1 VELFEACGL
10 LVGAG
15 EGAEL
20 GVLIMSGEK
29 GEAHGRAGTANLV
42 VVAGIDGGWSRRVE
56 VRALRA

>member
-1 VELFEACGL
+1 MQLFESCCL

-29 GEAHGRAGTANLV
+29 GEADRGAGTADLV